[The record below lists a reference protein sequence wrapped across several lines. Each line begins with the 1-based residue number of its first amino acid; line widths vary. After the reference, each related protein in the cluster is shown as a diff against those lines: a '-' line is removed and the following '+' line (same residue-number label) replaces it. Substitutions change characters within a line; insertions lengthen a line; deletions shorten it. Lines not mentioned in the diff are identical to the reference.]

1 MATVANELFSSQKMG
16 KLHEY
21 FLRTAATGKPIE
33 YEILVDGLKAVPRTK
48 KPEHFDNYKLL
59 VDDQATCMQIIF
71 YKGSSNHNDRCNYYF
86 KEVPVENA
94 LNVNDLDEK
103 HLLKVTQESESA
115 QADLT
120 NEINRLKKLANEKD
134 IEITELGQELKEI
147 QAKQS
152 PPHSLIGKDQFAILY
167 LQKLSE
173 RFSLEQFIKIIS
185 ILDVFAIKTSLVDD
199 VEDLLKGESVQ
210 LVH

>member
-21 FLRTAATGKPIE
+21 FQRTAATGKPIE

-59 VDDQATCMQIIF
+59 VDDQATCLQIIF
-71 YKGSSNHNDRCNYYF
+71 YKGSSNHSDRCIYYF
-86 KEVPVENA
+86 KEVPVENT
-94 LNVNDLDEK
+94 LNMDEADEK
-103 HLLKVTQESESA
+103 HLLKVRQESEST

-120 NEINRLKKLANEKD
+120 NEINRLKKLAYEKD

-147 QAKQS
+147 QRKQS
-152 PPHSLIGKDQFAILY
+152 PPNSLIGKDQFAISY

-173 RFSLEQFIKIIS
+173 RFSSEQFKKIIA
-185 ILDVFAIKTSLVDD
+185 ILDVFAFKTTLVDD
-199 VEDLLKGESVQ
+199 VADLLKDESL
-210 LVH
+210 LVN